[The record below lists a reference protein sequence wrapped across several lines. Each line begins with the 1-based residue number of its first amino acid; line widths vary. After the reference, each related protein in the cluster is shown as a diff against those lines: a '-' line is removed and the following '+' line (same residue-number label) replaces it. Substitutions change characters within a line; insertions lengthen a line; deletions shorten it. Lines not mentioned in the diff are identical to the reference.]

1 MARLPIPGSDEGEW
15 GEILNEYLSQAHASD
30 GSLKPGA
37 VAFSTLA
44 PSLQTQITT
53 TTGPTGP
60 SGPEGPTGLA
70 GPAGATGPIG
80 ATGPQGPVGA
90 TGATGPKGDTG
101 SPSIILL
108 DDDDPDPTN
117 PIDGVVYLRL
127 GAVVDTTPPS
137 VPTNLTAS
145 NITATAFNV
154 SWNASTDNTNVTG
167 YRVQVGSETPL
178 ATNNLSLTV
187 SGRTA
192 ETDYS
197 VRVAARDAAG
207 NWSAYSSPIT
217 VTTGEQTSQVL
228 FFDNFNRATIGSD
241 WSSGVSIADGTMAE
255 LNGGWN
261 RPYVT
266 TQTFPMVSYVQAV
279 ARNITWMGLYLGR
292 DGSPTGVKLFHRADS
307 NIFNISSAETYD
319 SATLGTVAGW
329 ANDDTVRFAFDGQHF
344 HVYVNGTEQSIT
356 WSGGTEADAIA
367 LLRDNGQAGMC
378 GDGGRWD
385 DFEVGT
391 V

>member
-1 MARLPIPGSDEGEW
+1 M
-15 GEILNEYLSQAHASD
+15 QAGRKVPLERVADWAQPAHR
-30 GSLKPGA
+30 GPQGPTGA
-37 VAFSTLA
+37 
-44 PSLQTQITT
+44 
-53 TTGPTGP
+53 TGP
-60 SGPEGPTGLA
+60 SGASGATGAAGPQGAT
-70 GPAGATGPIG
+70 GPAGATGANGVAGPIG
-80 ATGPQGPVGA
+80 S

-127 GAVVDTTPPS
+127 GAVVDTTSPS

-145 NITATAFNV
+145 NITATAFTV

-167 YRVQVGSETPL
+167 YRVQVDSETPL

-217 VTTGEQTSQVL
+217 VTTDEQTSQVL

-241 WSSGVSIADGTMAE
+241 WSSGVAIADGTMAE

-261 RPYVT
+261 RPYIT
-266 TQTFPMVSYVQAV
+266 TQTFPINSYVQAV
-279 ARNITWMGLYLGR
+279 ARNLTWMGLYLGR
-292 DGSPTGVKLFHRADS
+292 DGSETGVKLFRIADT
-307 NIFNISSAETYD
+307 NVYNISSAEVYS
-319 SATLGTVAGW
+319 SAALGTVAGW
-329 ANDDTVRFAFDGQHF
+329 ANDDTVRLSFDGQHF

>member
-1 MARLPIPGSDEGEW
+1 MARLPIPGSDEGSW

-145 NITATAFNV
+145 NITATAFTV

-207 NWSAYSSPIT
+207 NWSAYSSAIT

-228 FFDNFNRATIGSD
+228 FFDDFNNRVNIGDD
-241 WSSGVSIADGTMAE
+241 WSGNFSLYDNYAV

-279 ARNITWMGLYLGR
+279 ARNNITWMGLYLGR

-307 NIFNISSAETYD
+307 NIF
-319 SATLGTVAGW
+319 
-329 ANDDTVRFAFDGQHF
+329 QH
-344 HVYVNGTEQSIT
+344 
-356 WSGGTEADAIA
+356 
-367 LLRDNGQAGMC
+367 
-378 GDGGRWD
+378 
-385 DFEVGT
+385 
-391 V
+391 

>member
-127 GAVVDTTPPS
+127 GAVVDTTSPS

-145 NITATAFNV
+145 NITATAFTV

-178 ATNNLSLTV
+178 ATNNLSLTEG
-187 SGRTA
+187 GRTA

-241 WSSGVSIADGTMAE
+241 WSSGVSIADGNKAE

-266 TQTFPMVSYVQAV
+266 TQTFPINSYVQAV
-279 ARNITWMGLYLGR
+279 ARNLYWMGLYLGR
-292 DGSPTGVKLFHRADS
+292 GGSLTGVKLFRAADS
-307 NIFNISSAETYD
+307 NIFNISSAETFD
-319 SATLGTVAGW
+319 SATLGTVVGW
-329 ANDDTVRFAFDGQHF
+329 ANDDTVRLSFDGQHF
-344 HVYVNGTEQSIT
+344 HVYVNGIEQSIT